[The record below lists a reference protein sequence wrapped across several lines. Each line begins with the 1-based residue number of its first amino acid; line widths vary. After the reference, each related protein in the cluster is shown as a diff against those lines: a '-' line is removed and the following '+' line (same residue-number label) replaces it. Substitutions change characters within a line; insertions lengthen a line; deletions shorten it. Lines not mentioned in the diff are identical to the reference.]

1 MEMTGKQEAELFKAA
16 RESGELKRFYSSFEI
31 KDIAQFKDAIHTMAE
46 YTDRLPADGKLELDR
61 DECQKLRDTFWTAA
75 NNFDSFVADKELAD
89 MARRMEQKHQKEEQ
103 AVRDVQA
110 NCRPTDT
117 PNAGSVFEYFSDVPE
132 ETAKTF
138 VEKYYGP
145 CTEQPAENC
154 KLYVDKNGVHVAT
167 FIRGRKLAFGGSR
180 TSTELKGAFAWN

>member
-1 MEMTGKQEAELFKAA
+1 M
-16 RESGELKRFYSSFEI
+16 ELKKFYSAFEI

-46 YTDRLPADGKLELDR
+46 YAERLPAEGKLELDR
-61 DECQKLRDTFWTAA
+61 DEYQRLRETFWTAA
-75 NNFDSFVADKELAD
+75 NNFDSFVVDKELAD
-89 MARRMEQKHQKEEQ
+89 WGRRMKQKNQQEQ
-103 AVRDVQA
+103 AIRIVKE

-117 PNAGSVFEYFSDVPE
+117 PNAGALFEYFSDVPE

-154 KLYVDKNGVHVAT
+154 KLYVDANGVHVAT
-167 FIRGRKLAFGGSR
+167 FIGGRTLAFGGSR
-180 TSTELKGAFAWN
+180 TSTELKEAFVW